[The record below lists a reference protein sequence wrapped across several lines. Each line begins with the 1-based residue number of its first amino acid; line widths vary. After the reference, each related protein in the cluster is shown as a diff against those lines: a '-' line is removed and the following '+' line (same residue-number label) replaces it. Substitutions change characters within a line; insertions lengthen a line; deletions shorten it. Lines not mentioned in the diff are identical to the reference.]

1 MTKDLMEK
9 AEKALASA
17 RLLLEANDSDGA
29 VNRAYYAMFDG
40 AMAALSWAGIRDHH
54 KTHGGLI
61 GGFGRHLVQAGHLA
75 PEFGRSFNRIQELR
89 LTGDY
94 LTIPVP
100 MDKARAAVQEAAAFV
115 DAIQSLLRTPPLLP
129 PDRRQRRQ

>member
-40 AMAALSWAGIRDHH
+40 AMAALTWAGFRDHH

-61 GGFGRHLVQAGHLA
+61 GGFGRPLVQAGHLA

-89 LTGDY
+89 LAGDY

-100 MDKARAAVQEAAAFV
+100 MDKARSAVQEAAAFV

>member
-1 MTKDLMEK
+1 MTKALMAK

-17 RLLLEANDSDGA
+17 RLLLAADDSDGA

-61 GGFGRHLVQAGHLA
+61 GSFGLHLVRAGHLA
-75 PEFGRSFNRIQELR
+75 PKFGRSFNRIQELR

-100 MDKARAAVQEAAAFV
+100 LDNARSAVQEAAAFV
-115 DAIQSLLRTPPLLP
+115 DTIQVLP
-129 PDRRQRRQ
+129 TTRRS

>member
-1 MTKDLMEK
+1 MTKELMDK

-17 RLLLEANDSDGA
+17 RLLLDANDSDGA
-29 VNRAYYAMFDG
+29 VNRAYYAMFNG
-40 AMAALSWAGIRDHH
+40 ALAALLWAGIHDHH

-61 GGFGRHLVQAGHLA
+61 GSFGRHLVQTGHLA
-75 PEFGRSFNRIQELR
+75 PEIGRSFNRIQELR

-100 MDKARAAVQEAAAFV
+100 LDNARSAVQEAAAFV
-115 DAIQSLLRTPPLLP
+115 DAIQFLLTTPPSLP
-129 PDRRQRRQ
+129 AD